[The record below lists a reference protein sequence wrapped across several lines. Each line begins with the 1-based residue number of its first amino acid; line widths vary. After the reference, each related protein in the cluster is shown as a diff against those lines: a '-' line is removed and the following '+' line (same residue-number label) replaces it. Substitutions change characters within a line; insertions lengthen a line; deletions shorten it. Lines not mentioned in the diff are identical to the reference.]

1 MSMASFIETSSQ
13 KTFYWLRMIIVKY
26 PFYFFHYFK
35 MSFICSLY
43 IADFG
48 VAHIFTNLYR
58 TNKDTE
64 VTDTS
69 STTPETTPPLLGQ
82 LKKSASP
89 VLERQ
94 DSIEQEVDSND
105 INRLSSYDSYS
116 EHYQLYRN
124 LSRQKSYHENSS
136 SDNIFLN
143 SQKKTGGTNEYD
155 NDMPLLRITQSLSE
169 VTKTMDGDLT
179 NTPGTKYYMPPEV
192 CCGEKYNTFA
202 ADISFSNSFFFI
214 SFLYSFT
221 FGPLEWR
228 STWWFLELCLFGLII
243 LVISMMN

>member
-1 MSMASFIETSSQ
+1 
-13 KTFYWLRMIIVKY
+13 MIIVKY

-35 MSFICSLY
+35 MSFTCSLY

-82 LKKSASP
+82 LKKSASL

-116 EHYQLYRN
+116 DH
-124 LSRQKSYHENSS
+124 
-136 SDNIFLN
+136 
-143 SQKKTGGTNEYD
+143 
-155 NDMPLLRITQSLSE
+155 
-169 VTKTMDGDLT
+169 
-179 NTPGTKYYMPPEV
+179 
-192 CCGEKYNTFA
+192 
-202 ADISFSNSFFFI
+202 
-214 SFLYSFT
+214 
-221 FGPLEWR
+221 
-228 STWWFLELCLFGLII
+228 
-243 LVISMMN
+243 